1 MSNEPEIVTTFSF
14 NLSSELAYAI
24 ISLDAL
30 IKPTVVDVVAPPTI
44 NAPVIAVVPAFN
56 VTPPLIVKPPNVGVA
71 VELMFCGVDI
81 VTPPVLALTVT

>member
-1 MSNEPEIVTTFSF
+1 M
-14 NLSSELAYAI
+14 
-24 ISLDAL
+24 
-30 IKPTVVDVVAPPTI
+30 
-44 NAPVIAVVPAFN
+44 PAFN